1 MQNLAVSHIIILKDK
16 DKTHEIAQC
25 TLKDDKLFVRFKNSS
40 KTFSYKK
47 PHFKLFAKATTS
59 SVFAYF
65 KTLAH
70 TIGIKSDTSTQSL
83 PLLAKEYDKI
93 TYISE
98 DCVLFNYLNPPKTIT
113 KAQIAQS
120 DVYQM
125 WAYASKYALEST
137 LQNTKSK
144 LDSKEIKS
152 QKAPEITELESS
164 TDCKKIEANKPK

>member
-98 DCVLFNYLNPPKTIT
+98 DCVLFSYLYPKPPLNLSKIQITPPKQSPHNTT
-113 KAQIAQS
+113 KQARYSLPLDSIS
-120 DVYQM
+120 P
-125 WAYASKYALEST
+125 
-137 LQNTKSK
+137 NTKPCKTPS
-144 LDSKEIKS
+144 LIK
-152 QKAPEITELESS
+152 
-164 TDCKKIEANKPK
+164 